1 MGGTRNM
8 KPEGH
13 RRGKGQGTGGT
24 FCVCV
29 CVCVCGS
36 NADLSQLICV
46 SKTCSGVQ
54 GQSSW

>member
-1 MGGTRNM
+1 M